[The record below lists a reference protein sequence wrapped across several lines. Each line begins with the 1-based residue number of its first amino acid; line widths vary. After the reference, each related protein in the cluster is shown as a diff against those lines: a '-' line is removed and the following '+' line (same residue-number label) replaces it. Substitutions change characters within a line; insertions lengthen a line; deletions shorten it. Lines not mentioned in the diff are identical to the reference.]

1 MINKELYDKALKTYG
16 LEKQLIVAIEEMAE
30 LQKELTKILRGIG
43 DIDHLAEEVA
53 DAEIML
59 EQIRY
64 FYGLGLSVETV
75 KELKLKRLEK
85 RLQNEQ

>member
-1 MINKELYDKALKTYG
+1 MNKEIYEKALKKWG
-16 LEKQLIVAIEEMAE
+16 LEKQLIVAIEEMTE

-43 DIDHLAEEVA
+43 DIDHLVEEVA
-53 DAEIML
+53 DAEIMI

-85 RLQNEQ
+85 RLNE

>member
-1 MINKELYDKALKTYG
+1 MINKELYGKALATYG
-16 LEKQLIVAIEEMAE
+16 LEKQLIVAVEEMAE
-30 LQKELTKILRGIG
+30 LQKELTKILRGTG
-43 DIDHLAEEVA
+43 DIDHLVEEVA
-53 DAEIML
+53 DCEIML

-85 RLQNEQ
+85 RLTK

>member
-1 MINKELYDKALKTYG
+1 MNKELYDKALIKCG
-16 LEKQLIVAIEEMAE
+16 LEKQLIVAVEEMAE
-30 LQKELTKILRGIG
+30 LQKELTKILRGQG
-43 DIDHLAEEVA
+43 DSDRLAEEVA
-53 DAEIML
+53 DAEIMI

>member
-1 MINKELYDKALKTYG
+1 MINKELYDKALATYG

-30 LQKELTKILRGIG
+30 LQKELTKILRGTG
-43 DIDHLAEEVA
+43 DIDHLVEEVA